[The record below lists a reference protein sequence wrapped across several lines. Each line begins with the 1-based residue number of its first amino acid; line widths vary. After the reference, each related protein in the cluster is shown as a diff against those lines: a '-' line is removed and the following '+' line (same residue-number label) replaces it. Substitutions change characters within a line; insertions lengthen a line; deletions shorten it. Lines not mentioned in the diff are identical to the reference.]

1 MGVESVLLDEK
12 KSSTYKFALM
22 SAIIDYVIE
31 KPNEYPQNGFH
42 NIPIIYLAKRWLYY
56 YYPLMIYGN

>member
-22 SAIIDYVIE
+22 SAIIDYVIG
-31 KPNEYPQNGFH
+31 YCLQ
-42 NIPIIYLAKRWLYY
+42 
-56 YYPLMIYGN
+56 